1 VGKKYMKKYLL
12 ILFLLF
18 IPLLVSAESGK
29 KSAVY
34 FYADWCPHCQKVN
47 AYFTEQGFY
56 EKYNIQKLN
65 FDESEN
71 KVLLQNIFTFAD
83 YKGDKGIPAII
94 IDDHVLT
101 GDVDIIAGF
110 QKNIENSKG
119 ITNQFIE
126 QAKSG
131 KKTGEVPMIALV
143 SAALVDAINPCA
155 FAVLI
160 LLIATVINAKGKN
173 QALYSGLM
181 FSLAVFVSYF
191 LMGLGVYKAITIFNL
206 PFYISLVVGI
216 ISILIG
222 LANLKDAFW
231 YGKIFV
237 MEVPFSW
244 RPKMQSII
252 KHVTSPWGA
261 TGAGVLVSLFLL
273 PCSSGPYVVILG
285 LMAERI
291 NMAKT
296 IPLLALYNLIFV
308 LPMIGITLAMYFFNL
323 RGKKLEEWRQ
333 KNLRLLH
340 AVAGTIMILI
350 GIYLIYSRT

>member
-1 VGKKYMKKYLL
+1 MKKIL
-12 ILFLLF
+12 LFLFILF

-29 KSAVY
+29 KSAIY

-56 EKYNIQKLN
+56 EKYDIQKLN

-71 KVLLQNIFTFAD
+71 KALLQKIFTFAN
-83 YKGDKGIPAII
+83 YKGSQGIPAII
-94 IDDHVLT
+94 IDNNILT
-101 GDVDIIAGF
+101 GDIDIISNF
-110 QKNIENSKG
+110 KKNIENSKG
-119 ITNQFIE
+119 TAGQFLE
-126 QAKSG
+126 QVKTG
-131 KKTGEVPMIALV
+131 KKSAEVPMVALI

-160 LLIATVINAKGKN
+160 LLVATVINAKGKN
-173 QALYSGLM
+173 QALYAGLM

-206 PFYISLVVGI
+206 PFYISLAVGI

-261 TGAGVLVSLFLL
+261 AGAGVLVSLFLL

-291 NMAKT
+291 DMAKT

-323 RGKKLEEWRQ
+323 RGKKLEEFRQ

-340 AVAGTIMILI
+340 AVAGTIMLLL
-350 GIYLIYSRT
+350 GIYLVNIRR

>member
-1 VGKKYMKKYLL
+1 MKKILLFLL
-12 ILFLLF
+12 ILF

-56 EKYNIQKLN
+56 EKYDIQKLN

-71 KVLLQNIFTFAD
+71 KILLQKIFVE
-83 YKGDKGIPAII
+83 KGLESKQVGIPAII
-94 IDDHVLT
+94 IDDKLIT
-101 GDVDIIAGF
+101 GDQDIISSF

-119 ITNQFIE
+119 TTVQFIE
-126 QAKSG
+126 QVKSG
-131 KKTGEVPMIALV
+131 KKSGEVPMVALI

-173 QALYSGLM
+173 QALYSGIM

-206 PFYISLVVGI
+206 PFYISLVVAI

-252 KHVTSPWGA
+252 KHVTNPLGA
-261 TGAGVLVSLFLL
+261 AGAGVLVSLFLL

-285 LMAERI
+285 LMAERVDLT
-291 NMAKT
+291 KT
-296 IPLLALYNLIFV
+296 ISLLALYNLIFV

-340 AVAGTIMILI
+340 AVAGTIMLLL
-350 GIYLIYSRT
+350 GMYLIYLRS